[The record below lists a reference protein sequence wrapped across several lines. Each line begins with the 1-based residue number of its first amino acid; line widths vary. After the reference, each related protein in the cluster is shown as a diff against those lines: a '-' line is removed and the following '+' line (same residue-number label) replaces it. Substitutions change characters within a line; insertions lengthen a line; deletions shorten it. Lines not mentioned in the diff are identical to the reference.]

1 MPTVPFS
8 IPVISKIKPPRLVS
22 WSHQQ
27 GTTRAGSTEVTTI
40 LHLDGWHDKESVPA
54 SILKVLSMLI
64 TSKRKWN
71 FCRIKVDSS
80 IILNKW
86 FSSCWSL
93 TSMSRSKWEGH
104 TLGKTWN
111 TRQNNEKTS
120 VSVKHH
126 SPIARIFSAWKI
138 IYCFGKI
145 FWLKIRLDV
154 DKRSISVDVS
164 VYWTTFFKTY

>member
-1 MPTVPFS
+1 MIKITFSNKKITSLNRKGKLHTRQSFQPSYIIEFSLLKKMGITRWNQMPIVPFS
-8 IPVISKIKPPRLVS
+8 ILATSQIIPPRLVS

-93 TSMSRSKWEGH
+93 TSMSRSK
-104 TLGKTWN
+104 
-111 TRQNNEKTS
+111 
-120 VSVKHH
+120 
-126 SPIARIFSAWKI
+126 
-138 IYCFGKI
+138 
-145 FWLKIRLDV
+145 
-154 DKRSISVDVS
+154 
-164 VYWTTFFKTY
+164 